1 MNGKFEVT
9 WRTLLTIEHPLM
21 VRVRFLEAYIHFT
34 IMYTADHMFSVLPI
48 KDLITEDRK
57 PTIPFKIAAGTKI
70 SISNLRVL
78 FCPCVV

>member
-1 MNGKFEVT
+1 
-9 WRTLLTIEHPLM
+9 
-21 VRVRFLEAYIHFT
+21 
-34 IMYTADHMFSVLPI
+34 MYTADHMFSVLPI

-78 FCPCVV
+78 FCPCVVWKSTVHVATKVLTMRHQAQKFFCGIFVGVPQH